1 MARGIHANMVN
12 ALEAGAVKPF
22 FLIDLE
28 FASPVYLWSGAYT
41 LSHNNNSY
49 VGTGELLTVEVPEET
64 QDIGAVGVKLT
75 MSGLGSSILTPALQ
89 QEYQGKAVTVKLGA
103 FDSNM
108 AIIANPVIVFEGFM
122 DTMNIVEGAE
132 TSTIT
137 LYVENKLI
145 RLDSANE
152 RRYTLQDQLIDHA
165 GDLGFEFV
173 TDIQEKQIKW
183 GT

>member
-1 MARGIHANMVN
+1 
-12 ALEAGAVKPF
+12 
-22 FLIDLE
+22 
-28 FASPVYLWSGAYT
+28 
-41 LSHNNNSY
+41 
-49 VGTGELLTVEVPEET
+49 
-64 QDIGAVGVKLT
+64 
-75 MSGLGSSILTPALQ
+75 
-89 QEYQGKAVTVKLGA
+89 
-103 FDSNM
+103 M

-173 TDIQEKQIKW
+173 TDIQEKQLKW